1 MEREFNLIIK
11 KVKEL
16 KIQLD
21 DIDKNSEIDEV
32 IGLIWETEDIVQDLD
47 DEDYEEIID
56 ELNKYIY
63 EHDNESRQSLQNY
76 CNNVYIELDDLVVWF
91 VHSHILK
98 L

>member
-1 MEREFNLIIK
+1 MEREFNLVIK

-16 KIQLD
+16 KIELD
-21 DIDKNSEIDEV
+21 DINKNSEIDEV

-63 EHDNESRQSLQNY
+63 EHDNKSRQSLQNY
-76 CNNVYIELDDLVVWF
+76 CNNVCIELDDLVVWF
-91 VHSHILK
+91 VHGHILK